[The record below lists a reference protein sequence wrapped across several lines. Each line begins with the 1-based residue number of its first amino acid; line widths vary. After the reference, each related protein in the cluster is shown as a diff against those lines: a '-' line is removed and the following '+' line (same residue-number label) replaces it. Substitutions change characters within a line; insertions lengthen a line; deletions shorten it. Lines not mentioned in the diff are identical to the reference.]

1 MNWSPQQQAIFDWF
15 ERPNALHPNLVVR
28 ARAGTGKTTTIL
40 EAVKKAPEPKI
51 LICAFSKTIQTELQA
66 RIGSAPNI
74 MARTLHSVGL
84 ACVSRFRERIKVE
97 YGNGRADAL
106 AEQACRPQ
114 PIPQGKRYN
123 DLTQDERMDV
133 TAAPDAIVRLVS
145 KLHTKGRLMA
155 PHAREVGDL
164 TDIAIA
170 FECEPD
176 ETWEDVGFDLHY
188 VERKALLAMELAS
201 QVQAGGT
208 IDGSDMIFLPV
219 RNRWLTKQFNLVV
232 VDEAQDMTTAQLEI
246 AQGVLKPG
254 GRIAI
259 VGDNRQAIFGFIGAD
274 CHSLDRLKQELNAV
288 EMGLTVTYRCGRSIV
303 NLAQEFV
310 PDFEA
315 GPDNPEGMISK
326 ISIEAL
332 TNAAGPGDFIIS
344 RVNAPLVSI
353 AMKLLR
359 NGKRTRIA
367 GRDIGAGLR
376 ALVKKM
382 KASSVPMFLAKVE
395 AWSIREETRLK
406 AQLAQAPKARKA
418 SINAKID
425 AVLDQAAMLVA
436 LTEGAKSVSE
446 IETRIE
452 HLFSDDGLGAA
463 GMITCSSVHKAKG
476 LEAHRVFILR
486 STLRQDSEEEQNI
499 SYVAITRAKQELV
512 WVGSASQ
519 A

>member
-1 MNWSPQQQAIFDWF
+1 MNWSPQQTAIFDWF
-15 ERPNALHPNLVVR
+15 EHPDPARPNLVVR

-66 RIGSAPNI
+66 RIGPAANI
-74 MARTLHSVGL
+74 TARTLHSVGL
-84 ACVSRFRERIKVE
+84 ACIGRFRERIKVD
-97 YGNGRADAL
+97 YSNARADAI
-106 AEQACRPQ
+106 AERVCRPQ
-114 PIPQGKRYN
+114 PIPHGKTYN
-123 DLTQDERMDV
+123 SLTHDEQMDV
-133 TAAPDAIVRLVS
+133 TAAPDAITRLVS

-155 PHAREVGDL
+155 PHAREIGEL

-176 ETWEDVGFDLHY
+176 ETWADIGFDARY
-188 VERKALLAMELAS
+188 VERKALAAMELAS
-201 QVQAGGT
+201 QVVAGDT

-274 CHSLDRLKQELNAV
+274 CQSLDRLKRELNAV

-303 NLAQEFV
+303 GLAQSFV

-315 GPDNPEGMISK
+315 GPNNPEGQISELA
-326 ISIEAL
+326 IENL
-332 TNAAGPGDFIIS
+332 FNAAGPGDFIIS

-376 ALVKKM
+376 ALVKKL
-382 KASSVPMFLAKVE
+382 KATSVPVYHAKVE
-395 AWSIREETRLK
+395 AWASREEARLK
-406 AQLAQAPKARKA
+406 AQRAQAPKARHA
-418 SINAKID
+418 SIDAKID
-425 AVLDQAAMLVA
+425 AILDQAAMLVA
-436 LTEGAKSVSE
+436 LAEGAKSVSE
-446 IETRIE
+446 IESRID

-476 LEAHRVFILR
+476 LEANRVFILR

-512 WVGSASQ
+512 WVGAS
-519 A
+519 